1 MTTSI
6 WSFAKRAEP
15 TRSGLVTARHP
26 LAAAAGRELLRAGG
40 NAVDAAIATILA
52 TGVVHPFATGLGGG
66 GLLTVCGPDD
76 GAASQT
82 LDYRA
87 EAPAAASPT
96 CFELAGEPS
105 VGLLGWAGVAGRAN
119 EIGPRS
125 VGVPGTVT
133 GLLAAHDRFG
143 RAPWSDIVGPAL
155 VLARS
160 GFETDWYAAMM
171 QASHLEE
178 LGRYA
183 PTARAFLRDGRF
195 PYRPAM
201 VGDGDRFRQPALAAT
216 LADLAAHGPDA
227 GLRVGESIVTAA
239 DGGLITADDIRD
251 YQPRWG
257 AAVPVPFRQRQVY
270 GPAHGG
276 LYELLLR
283 VLDLLPTAE
292 LPPVSTGRLH
302 LVIEALR
309 RCRHFESLHLGD
321 GAAEAWRPAYPG
333 LAAEMAAGIRVD
345 ARTDDW
351 RDAEWARPPGAEPRP
366 VAGPGRTAHVCVVDA
381 AGTAVSLTETILSS
395 YGSMVTTSSGFLLNN
410 AMFGFVPVA
419 GTPNSVRARARAHS
433 NMSPLVA
440 CDGKGRPSMV
450 VGASGGMWISS
461 AVCQVLTALC
471 DFGLSPQDAVD
482 LPRVDVQHGR
492 TFVDANCPDEVVA
505 GLTALGHDIL
515 LRERSLS
522 ATNFGNVSA
531 IAVDESGVR
540 RAGLEPGALTASAA
554 A

>member
-1 MTTSI
+1 MSTST

-15 TRSGLVTARHP
+15 TRHGLVTARHP
-26 LAAAAGRELLRAGG
+26 LAAAAGRDILRAGG
-40 NAVDAAIATILA
+40 NAVDAAVATILA

-76 GAASQT
+76 GVESQT

-87 EAPAAASPT
+87 EAPAAASLSS
-96 CFELAGEPS
+96 FDLASEPS
-105 VGLLGWAGVAGRAN
+105 VGLLGWGGVVGRAN

-125 VGVPGTVT
+125 VAVPGTIT
-133 GLLAAHDRFG
+133 GLLTAHGRLG
-143 RAPWSDIVGPAL
+143 RASWSDVVGPAL
-155 VLARS
+155 ELAGT

-178 LGRYA
+178 LRRYP
-183 PTARAFLRDGRF
+183 PTARTFLRDGQF
-195 PYRPAM
+195 PYRPPM

-216 LADLAAHGPDA
+216 LADLAAEGSEA
-227 GLRVGESIVTAA
+227 GARIAESIVSAA
-239 DGGLITADDIRD
+239 DGGLITTADIGD
-251 YQPRWG
+251 YRPRWN
-257 AAVPVPFRQRQVY
+257 AALLVPFRGRQVY

-292 LPPVSTGRLH
+292 FPPVSTGRLH
-302 LVIEALR
+302 LIIEALR

-333 LAAEMAAGIRVD
+333 LAAELAAGIRVD
-345 ARTDDW
+345 ARNDGW
-351 RDAEWARPPGAEPRP
+351 RDADWARPPAEPLP

-410 AMFGFVPVA
+410 AMFGFVPIA
-419 GTPNSVRARARAHS
+419 GSPNSIRARARAHS

-440 CDGKGRPSMV
+440 CDVAGRPSIV

-471 DFGLSPQDAVD
+471 DFDLAPQEAVD

-492 TFVDANCPDEVVA
+492 TLVDADCPEDVVA
-505 GLTALGHDIL
+505 GLTALGHDIS

-531 IAVDESGVR
+531 IAIDEAGVR
-540 RAGLEPGALTASAA
+540 RVGLEPGALTASASA
-554 A
+554 